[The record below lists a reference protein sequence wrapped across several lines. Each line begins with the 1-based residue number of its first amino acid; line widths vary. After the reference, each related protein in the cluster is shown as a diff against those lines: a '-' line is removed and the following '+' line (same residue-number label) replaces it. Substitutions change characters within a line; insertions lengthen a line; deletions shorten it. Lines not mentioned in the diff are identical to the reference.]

1 MVDLNAVAPK
11 DADLNREQRLVFGEV
26 AELYDRYRP
35 GYPEAVFDE
44 VMAFGQLGPGARVL
58 EVGAGTGK
66 ATAALVGRGL
76 LVTALEPSPE
86 MAAVAR
92 SQLQGASGWQVVEQG
107 FEAWDPSGRSFD
119 LLLAAQSW
127 HWVMPEV
134 GYPKAARVLTPEGTL
149 ALVWNR
155 PRLDPDP
162 VTSEIERVYRA
173 LVPSLTPGPPG
184 ERQIDRSSELE
195 RSGQFDSVKV
205 CQFSWDLEYS
215 ARDYRALL
223 LTQSDHRMLAP
234 DLRDRLLAAVEDVIA
249 SSGRPYRVGYR
260 TIVYLG
266 RPRS

>member
-1 MVDLNAVAPK
+1 VS
-11 DADLNREQRLVFGEV
+11 REQRLVFGEV
-26 AELYDRYRP
+26 ADLYHRHRP

-44 VMAFGQLGPGARVL
+44 VMAFGRLGRGARVL

-92 SQLQGASGWQVVEQG
+92 NQLRGASGWDVVGQA
-107 FEAWDPSGRSFD
+107 FEAWDPSGRRFD

-127 HWVMPEV
+127 HWVKPEV
-134 GYPKAARVLTPEGTL
+134 GYLKAARILSPEGTL

-155 PRLDPDP
+155 PRMDPDP
-162 VTSEIERVYRA
+162 VTSEIDRVYRT
-173 LVPSLTPGPPG
+173 LVPSLTGRPPG
-184 ERQIDRSSELE
+184 ERQVDRTSEIE
-195 RSGQFDSVKV
+195 NSGHFQSVKV
-205 CQFSWDLEYS
+205 CRFSWDLEYS
-215 ARDYRALL
+215 ARDYRSLL

-260 TIVYLG
+260 TVLYLG